1 MKKVLALVRIKDFE
15 NSIMTM
21 LQRLMNGECY
31 TSKFAAIQLFP
42 CVYTSLSS
50 AKQQEIMAMF
60 NTVSQDET
68 PQVRKQAAIVLN
80 DMIKLIPKVSE
91 TELLNVFSRFY
102 KDEQDSVRMQG
113 IDSCVC
119 FSHQLP
125 PTKVNA
131 YLLPYI
137 KKFAEDK
144 SWRIRYL
151 VADRIMDLATGIG
164 FENAKESLLPYFA
177 SFLKDVESE
186 VRTAAVGRLSDFCK
200 ILDAQSII

>member
-1 MKKVLALVRIKDFE
+1 
-15 NSIMTM
+15 
-21 LQRLMNGECY
+21 
-31 TSKFAAIQLFP
+31 
-42 CVYTSLSS
+42 
-50 AKQQEIMAMF
+50 
-60 NTVSQDET
+60 
-68 PQVRKQAAIVLN
+68 
-80 DMIKLIPKVSE
+80 MIKLIPKVSE

-102 KDEQDSVRMQG
+102 KDEQDIVRMQG

-164 FENAKESLLPYFA
+164 FDNAKENLLPYFA

-200 ILDAQSII
+200 ILDAQSIIAKIVPTLKDL